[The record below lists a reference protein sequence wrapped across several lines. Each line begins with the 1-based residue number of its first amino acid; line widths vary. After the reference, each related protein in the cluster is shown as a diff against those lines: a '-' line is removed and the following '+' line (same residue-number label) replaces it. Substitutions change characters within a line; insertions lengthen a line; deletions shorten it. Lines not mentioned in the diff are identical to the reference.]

1 MGRKFLFVVLLVFGI
16 NSLFLLDKFFSSIWP
31 GRFEVASGVLSVK
44 VIGRD
49 EYLAI
54 SGTDEIVVGF
64 TGTTRCLSAEKLQ
77 QLLGARVI
85 AHWYRQSIYGGIKK
99 NKLVSLEVNGVSV
112 ISFDRTKSLDE
123 SNIQTT
129 AVITGIVVGFLFL
142 GFLIIMLKQGRSRG
156 PSDP

>member
-1 MGRKFLFVVLLVFGI
+1 LVFGI
-16 NSLFLLDKFFSSIWP
+16 NSLFLLDKFFSAIWP
-31 GRFEVASGVLSVK
+31 GSFEVASGVLSVK

-54 SGTDEIVVGF
+54 SGTDEIVVLSCSLGF